1 MEFILADRTN
11 GRAYATMLRDV
22 ASVVCTECIVAKRCV
37 LEQKT
42 WQPLGS
48 RIWEIDW
55 YQMNDLDLCLE
66 VVSRSCQLSR
76 YNRRWISRK
85 LLQIEANWFQRATNR
100 KWHMGYQMVAWP
112 MTHVPPKV
120 LWGSTVGY
128 PSDSSASCSDSAN
141 MAENTCGCYAYGF
154 ARSKAR
160 IGCISSTSGMR
171 VGRWSW
177 YSLITQ
183 SSLLP
188 SPSSNRKQICPLP
201 LHHSVH
207 SVDVSDAVCL
217 QAFQLLQP
225 VAITLTLYTQRRWQ
239 GTRKPW
245 SRGGA
250 TVWR

>member
-1 MEFILADRTN
+1 
-11 GRAYATMLRDV
+11 
-22 ASVVCTECIVAKRCV
+22 
-37 LEQKT
+37 
-42 WQPLGS
+42 
-48 RIWEIDW
+48 
-55 YQMNDLDLCLE
+55 MNDLDLCLE

-120 LWGSTVGY
+120 LWGSTIGY
-128 PSDSSASCSDSAN
+128 PSDSLASCSDSAN
-141 MAENTCGCYAYGF
+141 IAENTCGCYAYGF

-160 IGCISSTSGMR
+160 IGCISSTSGMQVSPHFCHHR
-171 VGRWSW
+171 HQTG
-177 YSLITQ
+177 TD
-183 SSLLP
+183 LP
-188 SPSSNRKQICPLP
+188 TATP
-201 LHHSVH
+201 SVH

-239 GTRKPW
+239 GTRKPS